1 VKKLFFQK
9 QKSNFVLFHFLFIMR
24 QLKIT
29 PSITSRDSAFL
40 DKYLSDIS
48 KESLLTPE
56 EEAQLAKKVREGDPV
71 ALEKLIRANLRFVVS
86 VAKQYQH
93 FGVSLADL
101 INEGNIGLIKAAH
114 RFDETRGFKF
124 ISYAVWWIR
133 QSIHNAIT
141 EHSRVIRVPS
151 NQSSYILK
159 INRLIQSF
167 EQTNEREPTPEEISE
182 MTDIEYNKVR
192 DLLHV
197 TRKHVSLDE
206 PLVDGEEGSLL
217 DIICSQNFSETDNN
231 LIKESLFYEIRRSMS
246 YLTEKEREVL
256 VLFFGLNNSQPLS
269 LDEISEQM
277 GISIERVRQIKERAI
292 RRLRNSHRSKNLVPY
307 LG

>member
-1 VKKLFFQK
+1 
-9 QKSNFVLFHFLFIMR
+9 MR

-151 NQSSYILK
+151 NQSSYIHK

-231 LIKESLFYEIRRSMS
+231 LIKESLFYEIKRSMS

>member
-1 VKKLFFQK
+1 
-9 QKSNFVLFHFLFIMR
+9 MR

-151 NQSSYILK
+151 NQSSYIHK

-206 PLVDGEEGSLL
+206 PLVDGEDGCLL
-217 DIICSQNFSETDNN
+217 DLICSQNFSETDNN

>member
-1 VKKLFFQK
+1 
-9 QKSNFVLFHFLFIMR
+9 MR

-151 NQSSYILK
+151 NQSSYIHK

-217 DIICSQNFSETDNN
+217 DLICSQNFSETDNN

>member
-1 VKKLFFQK
+1 
-9 QKSNFVLFHFLFIMR
+9 MR

-231 LIKESLFYEIRRSMS
+231 LIKESLFYEIKRSMS

>member
-1 VKKLFFQK
+1 MKKLFFPNQN
-9 QKSNFVLFHFLFIMR
+9 SNFVIFHSLFFMR

-56 EEAQLAKKVREGDPV
+56 EEAHLAKKVRQGDPQ

-93 FGVSLADL
+93 FGVSLGDL
-101 INEGNIGLIKAAH
+101 INEGNIGLIKAAQ

-141 EHSRVIRVPS
+141 ENSRVIRIPS

-159 INRLIQSF
+159 INRLMQSF
-167 EQTNEREPTPEEISE
+167 EQSYEREPTTEEISE
-182 MTDIEYNKVR
+182 MTDIEYTKVR
-192 DLLHV
+192 DLLNV
-197 TRKHVSLDE
+197 TQKHVSLDE
-206 PLVDGEEGSLL
+206 PLVDGEDGCLL
-217 DIICSQNFSETDNN
+217 DVICSKNLPDTDSN
-231 LIKESLFYEIRRSMS
+231 LIKESLFYEIRKSMS

-256 VLFFGLNNSQPLS
+256 IMFFGLNNTQPLT
-269 LDEISEQM
+269 LEEISKQL
-277 GISIERVRQIKERAI
+277 GITIERVRQIKEKAI
-292 RRLRNSHRSKNLVPY
+292 RRLRNSHRSKNLIPY